1 MAGAAAVNVVD
12 KPGAY
17 MIFGII
23 KYPTYG
29 GTRD

>member
-12 KPGAY
+12 RPGAY

-23 KYPTYG
+23 KYPSYG
-29 GTRD
+29 GDP